1 MYLCYTYNWM
11 RGFIIEPW
19 CLRLS
24 LAVNTRY
31 EEDILLTQDYKE
43 TVDYELCILDAR
55 ARSVVEQVIVA
66 NL

>member
-1 MYLCYTYNWM
+1 M

-43 TVDYELCILDAR
+43 TVDYELCILDTR